1 MSGAPGGDGSLLIA
15 FTEAQLSRA
24 PLASLCSLQWIGARD
39 GWCWRKRV
47 KWLPQDYPAPVV
59 LPLSIYA
66 ATFLIIY
73 ILTASLEVEHW
84 EVFNK
89 LCGNL

>member
-1 MSGAPGGDGSLLIA
+1 MSGVPGGDESLLID
-15 FTEAQLSRA
+15 FTEAQLSRE
-24 PLASLCSLQWIGARD
+24 PLASLCSLRWVDAWD
-39 GWCWRKRV
+39 GWCWRKWV
-47 KWLPQDYPAPVV
+47 KWFPQDYQTQVV
-59 LPLSIYA
+59 LPFSIY
-66 ATFLIIY
+66 FLIIY